1 MVVAFVAAALTIVI
15 GALTLARL
23 ARVRKL
29 SHPTVA
35 DPERLGE
42 ELLDYVA
49 RQGPRVVDL
58 GPFWHTHECSE
69 ADRWAIQGPLHQSGR
84 LIRAGGEPRSFL
96 GQLREYVRAP
106 LPEHVVL
113 AK

>member
-1 MVVAFVAAALTIVI
+1 MVAWILLCVVSAPVVAITVL
-15 GALTLARL
+15 RL
-23 ARVRKL
+23 RRVRQI
-29 SHPTVA
+29 SQPTVA

-49 RQGPRVVDL
+49 RQGRRVVDL
-58 GPFWHTHECSE
+58 RPFWDTRQLSE
-69 ADRWAIQGPLHQSGR
+69 ADRWAIQGPLLQSGR
-84 LIRAGGEPRSFL
+84 LIPAGGETRSLL
-96 GQLREYVRAP
+96 GRIRVYIRAR

>member
-1 MVVAFVAAALTIVI
+1 M
-15 GALTLARL
+15 
-23 ARVRKL
+23 
-29 SHPTVA
+29 
-35 DPERLGE
+35 GE

-58 GPFWHTHECSE
+58 GPFWHTHEFTE

-84 LIRAGGEPRSFL
+84 LVPAGEVTPLGRIRA
-96 GQLREYVRAP
+96 YVTAP

-113 AK
+113 TK

>member
-1 MVVAFVAAALTIVI
+1 MVAWLVLAAGAAVVGALTI
-15 GALTLARL
+15 ARL

-29 SHPTVA
+29 SQPTVA
-35 DPERLGE
+35 DPERVRD

-49 RQGPRVVDL
+49 RQGRRVVDL
-58 GPFWHTHECSE
+58 RPFWNSRQLSE

-84 LIRAGGEPRSFL
+84 LIPAGEAAFL
-96 GQLREYVRAP
+96 GRIRAYVLAP

>member
-1 MVVAFVAAALTIVI
+1 MVAWLLLAAATAVSGSLTI
-15 GALTLARL
+15 ARL
-23 ARVRKL
+23 ARVRTL
-29 SHPTVA
+29 SQPTIA
-35 DPERLGE
+35 DPERVGG

-49 RQGPRVVDL
+49 RQGARVVDL

-84 LIRAGGEPRSFL
+84 LIDVDESTSFL
-96 GQLREYVRAP
+96 GRIRTYVRAP

-113 AK
+113 VR

>member
-1 MVVAFVAAALTIVI
+1 MVAWLLLAAVIAVAGALTI
-15 GALTLARL
+15 ARL

-35 DPERLGE
+35 DPERVGE

-58 GPFWHTHECSE
+58 GPFWHHHEFSE

-84 LIRAGGEPRSFL
+84 LLPAGEVTFL
-96 GQLREYVRAP
+96 GRVRAYVLAP
-106 LPEHVVL
+106 LPEYVVL
-113 AK
+113 AR

>member
-1 MVVAFVAAALTIVI
+1 MVAWFVAAAVTAVVGVLTI
-15 GALTLARL
+15 ARI
-23 ARVRKL
+23 ARVRTL
-29 SHPTVA
+29 SQPTVA
-35 DPERLGE
+35 DPERVAE

-58 GPFWHTHECSE
+58 GPFWNSRPLSE
-69 ADRWAIQGPLHQSGR
+69 ADRWAVQAPLHQSGR
-84 LIRAGGEPRSFL
+84 LIDADEAASFL
-96 GQLREYVRAP
+96 GRVRTYVRAP